1 MYYFAL
7 TAAFAERETA
17 MATLK
22 DYFNCI
28 SPEDF
33 VAAAFTE
40 RGKKKV
46 KPSK

>member
-7 TAAFAERETA
+7 TAVFAEHETV

-46 KPSK
+46 KQ